1 MHADIKAGD
10 VKNLEH
16 NLGHPFSVLL
26 GVEGRFCHQDGMLFG
41 RNSEF
46 VVEGVV
52 PDLLHVVP
60 VCDNSVLDGL
70 LDAEYAPLLLGLTAY
85 VDFLLIETYHDARD
99 LGAPDNSAEYGSRR
113 VVATETCLAHT

>member
-1 MHADIKAGD
+1 MHADIKAGH
-10 VKNLEH
+10 VENFEH

-26 GVEGRFCHQDGMLFG
+26 GVERRFCHQDGMLFG

-60 VCDNSVLDGL
+60 VGDDSVLDG
-70 LDAEYAPLLLGLTAY
+70 
-85 VDFLLIETYHDARD
+85 VF
-99 LGAPDNSAEYGSRR
+99 
-113 VVATETCLAHT
+113 